1 VQQLLLHSNQVESG
15 LFKEGRV
22 RATVNYRGKPRLFF
36 MPVKERKVEKP
47 TYAVGARVDKFC
59 AKCQEERGHI
69 VATITKRGQI
79 SRVSCP
85 KCGVRS
91 SFKPATGPRSASAS
105 ASAKAS
111 APYDRT
117 RTYRT
122 GQHLTHATYGPG
134 EVTAVIEPKKIDV
147 LFSDRVCRLI
157 YSQPSA

>member
-1 VQQLLLHSNQVESG
+1 
-15 LFKEGRV
+15 
-22 RATVNYRGKPRLFF
+22 
-36 MPVKERKVEKP
+36 VKEKAEKA

-91 SFKPATGPRSASAS
+91 SFKPATGTRAASAS
-105 ASAKAS
+105 TKTS
-111 APYDRT
+111 APYDRM

-122 GQHLTHATYGPG
+122 GQHLTHPTYGPG
-134 EVTAVIEPKKIDV
+134 EVTAVIEPQKIDV
-147 LFSDRVCRLI
+147 LFSDRVRRLI
-157 YSQPSA
+157 HSQQSV

>member
-1 VQQLLLHSNQVESG
+1 MPA
-15 LFKEGRV
+15 KE
-22 RATVNYRGKPRLFF
+22 P
-36 MPVKERKVEKP
+36 KVEKP
-47 TYAVGARVDKFC
+47 TYAVGDRVDKFC

-91 SFKPATGPRSASAS
+91 SFKPAAGPRSAG

-122 GQHLTHATYGPG
+122 GQHLTHPTYGPG
-134 EVTAVIEPKKIDV
+134 EVTAGLQTPKI
-147 LFSDRVCRLI
+147 RVVFFDPVGRVN
-157 YSQPSA
+157 

>member
-1 VQQLLLHSNQVESG
+1 VQQLLLHSNQVPINRIQ
-15 LFKEGRV
+15 KEGRV
-22 RATVNYRGKPRLFF
+22 RAAECTDRRSRLVLV
-36 MPVKERKVEKP
+36 PVKEKVEKV

-69 VATITKRGQI
+69 VATVTKRGQI

-91 SFKPATGPRSASAS
+91 SFKPATGPRAASAS
-105 ASAKAS
+105 TKTS

-122 GQHLTHATYGPG
+122 GQHLTHPTYGPG
-134 EVTAVIEPKKIDV
+134 EVTAVIEPQKIDV
-147 LFSDRVCRLI
+147 LFSDRVRRLI
-157 YSQPSA
+157 HSQPSA